1 MVQKTKTVTILVG
14 RGPGGGSRR
23 LEMCWM
29 NASAPLFGT
38 KLTRPPQS
46 EGWMLCSFSAQ
57 CHINFFLY
65 TIQSNLSNTDTERTE
80 RSVRISI
87 RIKEVTMRE
96 RHFYYSTYSFKCSV
110 AKTRLTLVFKLHLKL
125 FIHSTKPP
133 SFSSIQHCTS
143 QLQTNYCLKTKLAT
157 AKCCT

>member
-23 LEMCWM
+23 LEMWWI

-38 KLTRPPQS
+38 KLTRPKVRA
-46 EGWMLCSFSAQ
+46 ECYAHSALNA
-57 CHINFFLY
+57 ILTIFIYIYIY

-87 RIKEVTMRE
+87 RIKEVTM
-96 RHFYYSTYSFKCSV
+96 
-110 AKTRLTLVFKLHLKL
+110 
-125 FIHSTKPP
+125 I
-133 SFSSIQHCTS
+133 TS
-143 QLQTNYCLKTKLAT
+143 LL
-157 AKCCT
+157 